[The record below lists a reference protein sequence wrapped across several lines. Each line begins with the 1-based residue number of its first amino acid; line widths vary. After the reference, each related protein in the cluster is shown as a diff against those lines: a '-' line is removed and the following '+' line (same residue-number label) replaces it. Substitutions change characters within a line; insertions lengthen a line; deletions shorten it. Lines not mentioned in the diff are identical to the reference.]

1 MHFQD
6 GMSTL
11 QWTIPYEFSGFHSG
25 THFVGATASNM
36 VVIDVV
42 GGEPGHDL
50 LILRAPIVENGGFY
64 LWNLNNNHI
73 FVCSEKI
80 YLCVFFRSG
89 QDMSSVR
96 SFVFVLEQIDGENAF
111 VPTNDVGDFAIYL
124 GSNQPLVLPAEDNSY
139 IRRRNTIYV
148 EDDDGTVHNA
158 RVLAFDISSNE
169 VSVIPFPPGL
179 SAQDYGPAAWVA
191 APPINGNFWHCN
203 SQ

>member
-1 MHFQD
+1 
-6 GMSTL
+6 
-11 QWTIPYEFSGFHSG
+11 
-25 THFVGATASNM
+25 
-36 VVIDVV
+36 
-42 GGEPGHDL
+42 
-50 LILRAPIVENGGFY
+50 
-64 LWNLNNNHI
+64 
-73 FVCSEKI
+73 
-80 YLCVFFRSG
+80 
-89 QDMSSVR
+89 MSSVR

-111 VPTNDVGDFAIYL
+111 VPTNDVGDFTIYL

-191 APPINGNFWHCN
+191 PPPINGNFWHCN

>member
-1 MHFQD
+1 
-6 GMSTL
+6 
-11 QWTIPYEFSGFHSG
+11 
-25 THFVGATASNM
+25 M

-42 GGEPGHDL
+42 GGEPGQDL

-124 GSNQPLVLPAEDNSY
+124 GSNQPLVLPAEDN
-139 IRRRNTIYV
+139 
-148 EDDDGTVHNA
+148 
-158 RVLAFDISSNE
+158 
-169 VSVIPFPPGL
+169 
-179 SAQDYGPAAWVA
+179 
-191 APPINGNFWHCN
+191 
-203 SQ
+203 